1 MPKDSKEALKHARS
15 KRAKNRATFASVCK
29 RLGWMENS
37 VKLASFPESDTH
49 LHFLFFDSHSPL
61 RDNRGLKLTVCNRSV
76 KNHPET
82 EEEVPPPLLQ
92 AIKKYLF
99 QKNFPEFYYNIDVRT
114 SMPPSPTF
122 AKGETM
128 HIVGIGNG
136 YWKLAEAAP
145 KAEEVVDQHGGFIG
159 KLTPS
164 QRSVLQHGCT
174 QCDPTTA
181 GTCVD
186 CVALRKKGLL
196 EGPE

>member
-15 KRAKNRATFASVCK
+15 KRAKNHATFAGVCK
-29 RLGWMENS
+29 RLGWMERS
-37 VKLASFPESDTH
+37 VKFASFPERDTH
-49 LHFLFFDSHSPL
+49 LHFLFFDIRSPL

-99 QKNFPEFYYNIDVRT
+99 QKKFPEFYYNIDVST

-136 YWKLAEAAP
+136 YWKLAEPTPTAPAPPTAVPTASAAS
-145 KAEEVVDQHGGFIG
+145 AA
-159 KLTPS
+159 S
-164 QRSVLQHGCT
+164 
-174 QCDPTTA
+174 A
-181 GTCVD
+181 
-186 CVALRKKGLL
+186 
-196 EGPE
+196 